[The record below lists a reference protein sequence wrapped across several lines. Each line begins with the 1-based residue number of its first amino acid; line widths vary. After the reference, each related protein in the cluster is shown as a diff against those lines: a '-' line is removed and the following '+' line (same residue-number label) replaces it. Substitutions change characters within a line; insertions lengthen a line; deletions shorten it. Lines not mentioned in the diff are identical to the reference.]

1 MVFKGISL
9 LHLEGEEFEEDIMLE
24 HRGQFIK
31 NLLQSLAH
39 NTIKEEEEESYIKRI
54 ERKIKKDKLTD
65 MDYKIMSIY
74 NAPLPNVKQ
83 LKKKKTLGNE

>member
-1 MVFKGISL
+1 
-9 LHLEGEEFEEDIMLE
+9 MLIE

-39 NTIKEEEEESYIKRI
+39 TVIKEEDEEDMQK
-54 ERKIKKDKLTD
+54 KIAKKSKKDKLTE

-74 NAPLPNVKQ
+74 NAPLPNVKPI
-83 LKKKKTLGNE
+83 KKKKTICLLNDS